1 MKKPLLSR
9 QRDDKQATSHSA
21 VTSPAVEQDLQL
33 GLCSKE
39 LGWEESPADEPTPKA
54 T

>member
-21 VTSPAVEQDLQL
+21 PAVERDLQL

-39 LGWEESPADEPTPKA
+39 LGWEETPADEPTPKA